1 MSKCFIEGMGGGG
14 GGTGKL
20 FAAIGVTYPAG
31 STLTCTSQQTG
42 KVLTAK
48 PKNADN
54 TEWVFAIPEAG
65 YWTVTAT
72 DAADAT
78 KTKSASFE
86 ITTEGQF
93 ESVELSYALV
103 IIENGTPVQG
113 YAWETPDAQ
122 APVYKVIKPIIANVK
137 QYKNLVY
144 TIYVKDIAV
153 PTAYFKIGLYS
164 GLLYSTEAQVS
175 TYDMNSGITNAGNA
189 KEFTIP
195 IASTVPD
202 NCYIG
207 MIAGSLT
214 GVVDALR
221 LE

>member
-1 MSKCFIEGMGGGG
+1 MVGKTNVA
-14 GGTGKL
+14 GTKL

-31 STLTCTSQQTG
+31 STLTCTNGTST
-42 KVLTAK
+42 LTAK
-48 PKNADN
+48 TTSGQWA
-54 TEWVFAIPEAG
+54 FAIPEAG
-65 YWTVTAT
+65 TWTVTAT
-72 DAADAT
+72 DGSNS
-78 KTKSASFE
+78 KSQSVS
-86 ITTEGQF
+86 INSEGQF

-122 APVYKVIKPIIANVK
+122 APAYKVIKPIIANIK

-153 PTAYFKIGLYS
+153 PTAYFKLGLYS

-175 TYDMNSGITNAGNA
+175 TYDMNSGITDAGNA

>member
-1 MSKCFIEGMGGGG
+1 MEGKTNVAGS
-14 GGTGKL
+14 GKL

-31 STLTCTSQQTG
+31 STVTCTNKQTG

-48 PKNADN
+48 NASED
-54 TEWVFAIPEAG
+54 TQWVFSIPEAG
-65 YWTVTAT
+65 EWTVKAT
-72 DAADAT
+72 HGTNSKEQTVSIA
-78 KTKSASFE
+78 K
-86 ITTEGQF
+86 EGQF

-113 YAWETPDAQ
+113 YAWNTPDAQ
-122 APVYKVIKPIIANVK
+122 APAYEVIKPIIANIK

-144 TIYVKDIAV
+144 TIYIKDLV
-153 PTAYFKIGLYS
+153 TPTAYFKLGLYS

-175 TYDMNSGITNAGNA
+175 TYDMNSGITDAGNA

>member
-1 MSKCFIEGMGGGG
+1 MKGAIMLSGGSGG
-14 GGTGKL
+14 SGKL

-31 STLTCTSQQTG
+31 STVTCTNGSKT
-42 KVLTAK
+42 LIAK
-48 PKNADN
+48 
-54 TEWVFAIPEAG
+54 TTSGQWVFAIPEAG
-65 YWTVTAT
+65 TWTVTAT
-72 DAADAT
+72 QGT
-78 KTKSASFE
+78 STKSQSVS
-86 ITTEGQF
+86 ITKEGQF

-113 YAWETPDAQ
+113 YAWNTPDGN
-122 APVYKVIKPIIANVK
+122 APAYKVIKPIIGNIK

-144 TIYVKDIAV
+144 TIYIKDIAV
-153 PTAYFKIGLYS
+153 PQAYFKIGLYS
-164 GLLYSTEAQVS
+164 GLQYSTEAQVS

-214 GVVDALR
+214 GVVEALR

>member
-1 MSKCFIEGMGGGG
+1 MEGKTNVAGS
-14 GGTGKL
+14 GKL

-31 STLTCTSQQTG
+31 STVTCTNGT
-42 KVLTAK
+42 KTLTAK
-48 PKNADN
+48 
-54 TEWVFAIPEAG
+54 TTSGQWVFAIPEPKTLPET
-65 YWTVTAT
+65 WTVTAT
-72 DAADAT
+72 DKADST
-78 KTKSASFE
+78 KTKSQSVS
-86 ITTEGQF
+86 ITKEGQF

-113 YAWETPDAQ
+113 YAWNTPDAQ
-122 APVYKVIKPIIANVK
+122 APVYKVLKPIIENIK

-153 PTAYFKIGLYS
+153 PAAYFKIGLYS
-164 GLLYSTEAQVS
+164 GLLHSTEAQVS

-207 MIAGSLT
+207 VMAASLT

>member
-1 MSKCFIEGMGGGG
+1 MKGAIMLSGGGS
-14 GGTGKL
+14 GKL

-31 STLTCTSQQTG
+31 STLTCASKQTG

-48 PKNADN
+48 PESDSD
-54 TEWVFAIPEAG
+54 TQWVFAIPEAG
-65 YWTVTAT
+65 TWTVTAT
-72 DAADAT
+72 DKADIT
-78 KTKSASFE
+78 KTKSAEFE
-86 ITTEGQF
+86 IVKEGQF

-113 YAWETPDAQ
+113 YAWANPDAQ
-122 APVYKVIKPIIANVK
+122 APVYKVLKPIIENIK

-153 PTAYFKIGLYS
+153 PQAYFKIGLFS
-164 GLLYSTEAQVS
+164 DLLHSTEAQVS

-207 MIAGSLT
+207 VMAASLT

>member
-1 MSKCFIEGMGGGG
+1 MKGAIMLSGGGS
-14 GGTGKL
+14 GKL

-31 STLTCTSQQTG
+31 STVTCTNGT
-42 KVLTAK
+42 KTLTAK
-48 PKNADN
+48 PKNSDD
-54 TEWVFAIPEAG
+54 TEWVFAIPEPKTLPET
-65 YWTVTAT
+65 WTVTAT
-72 DAADAT
+72 NGASAKSQSVSIT
-78 KTKSASFE
+78 K
-86 ITTEGQF
+86 EGQF

-113 YAWETPDAQ
+113 YAWNTPDAQ
-122 APVYKVIKPIIANVK
+122 APVYKVLKPIIENIK

-153 PTAYFKIGLYS
+153 PAAYFKIGLFS
-164 GLLYSTEAQVS
+164 GLLHSTEAQVS

-207 MIAGSLT
+207 VMAASLT

>member
-1 MSKCFIEGMGGGG
+1 M
-14 GGTGKL
+14 TGKSNVAGSKL

-31 STLTCTSQQTG
+31 STVTCTNGT
-42 KVLTAK
+42 KTLTAK
-48 PKNADN
+48 N
-54 TEWVFAIPEAG
+54 TSGQWVFAIPEIG
-65 YWTVTAT
+65 TWTVTAT
-72 DAADAT
+72 DGT
-78 KTKSASFE
+78 NTKSQSVS
-86 ITTEGQF
+86 ITSEGQF
-93 ESVELSYALV
+93 ESVELRYALV

-113 YAWETPDAQ
+113 YAWDTPDAQ
-122 APVYKVIKPIIANVK
+122 APVYKVIKPIIANIK

-144 TIYVKDIAV
+144 TIYIKNIAV
-153 PTAYFKIGLYS
+153 PTAYFKLGLYS

-175 TYDMNSGITNAGNA
+175 TYDMNSGITDAGNA

>member
-1 MSKCFIEGMGGGG
+1 MTGKSNVA
-14 GGTGKL
+14 GTKL

-31 STLTCTSQQTG
+31 STVTCTNGT
-42 KVLTAK
+42 KTLTAK
-48 PKNADN
+48 N
-54 TEWVFAIPEAG
+54 TSGQWVFAIPEIG
-65 YWTVTAT
+65 TWTVTAT
-72 DAADAT
+72 DGT
-78 KTKSASFE
+78 NTKSQSVS
-86 ITTEGQF
+86 ITSEGQF
-93 ESVELSYALV
+93 ESVELRYALV

-113 YAWETPDAQ
+113 YAWDTPDAQ
-122 APVYKVIKPIIANVK
+122 APVYKVIKPIIANIK

-144 TIYVKDIAV
+144 TIYIKDIAV
-153 PTAYFKIGLYS
+153 PAAYFKLGLFS

-175 TYDMNSGITNAGNA
+175 TYDMNSGITDAGNA

-207 MIAGSLT
+207 MMAGSLT